1 MPITKQSKNEI
12 MKTFGDYIKLLIYLI
27 LSVLSSVI
35 LLGYY
40 YNRIMLGVPTKYY
53 FMSNTIITEICS
65 LSRGKKEY
73 NIKDIKRSYGN
84 GRIFFH
90 VVLSDDITEQH
101 VVELFRNVIYKHI
114 KNRKQGI
121 ILIIKTEK
129 GESQNCY
136 QLTW

>member
-65 LSRGKKEY
+65 LSRGKK
-73 NIKDIKRSYGN
+73 NII
-84 GRIFFH
+84 
-90 VVLSDDITEQH
+90 
-101 VVELFRNVIYKHI
+101 
-114 KNRKQGI
+114 
-121 ILIIKTEK
+121 
-129 GESQNCY
+129 
-136 QLTW
+136 

>member
-1 MPITKQSKNEI
+1 
-12 MKTFGDYIKLLIYLI
+12 MKKDYQNHNIQILLVY
-27 LSVLSSVI
+27 SVLAALSIIVI
-35 LLGYY
+35 LCYY
-40 YNRIMLGVPTKYY
+40 YNRIMLGVPTKDY
-53 FMSNTIITEICS
+53 FMSNPIIEEVWS

-90 VVLSDDITEQH
+90 VVLSDDITEQY

-121 ILIIKTEK
+121 ILIIKTER

-136 QLTW
+136 QRNW

>member
-1 MPITKQSKNEI
+1 
-12 MKTFGDYIKLLIYLI
+12 MKKDYQNHNIQILLVY
-27 LSVLSSVI
+27 SVLAALSIIVI
-35 LLGYY
+35 LCYY
-40 YNRIMLGVPTKYY
+40 YNRIMLGVPTKDY
-53 FMSNTIITEICS
+53 FMSNPIIEEVWS

-136 QLTW
+136 QLNW